1 MVLLSLIG
9 LTSILDIR
17 KSDFNISDVIFSPFM
32 VNDVMKNHLIWLKDY
47 VTGVKIRRISRI
59 FTPSNGNKNLVLC
72 VENRIDLAMQL
83 DTFNEFKCF
92 HLRDVLVLRH
102 F

>member
-1 MVLLSLIG
+1 
-9 LTSILDIR
+9 
-17 KSDFNISDVIFSPFM
+17 M

-47 VTGVKIRRISRI
+47 VTGVKIQMHIKNI
-59 FTPSNGNKNLVLC
+59 YTTSNGNKKRNLVLC

-83 DTFNEFKCF
+83 ESFNEFKCF
-92 HLRDVLVLRH
+92 HLHDVLVLRH